1 MSRTQRFDVPEL
13 PVVLARQVDQ
23 VCDEFEDAWAAGGQP
38 RPEDFLGRVPQ
49 PARAVLLRELILVE
63 AAYRRR
69 RGEDCRAGEYEGR
82 FPGLD
87 PVWLVAALA
96 PQDPGAASASPTR
109 PTSTLTLVAPAGE
122 ALPAGGGAVG
132 DYELLRELGRG
143 GMGVVYQAWQTS
155 LSRMVALK
163 MVLAGADAGPEELAR
178 FRAEAEAVARL
189 QHPNIVQIYQ
199 VGEHDGR
206 PFFAMELVEGGSLDR
221 KLAGTPR
228 PAREAAALAETLA
241 RTVHHAHQ
249 RGIVHRDLKPAN
261 VLLTEEGTPKVTDF
275 GLAKVLV
282 GARADP
288 TLTGA
293 VLGTPA
299 YMAPEQASGRPREVG
314 PAADVYALG
323 AILYELLTG
332 RPPFLGETPLD
343 TLEQVRARDPIPPR
357 QLRPKVP
364 RDLETVCLKC
374 LRKEP
379 GQRYAS
385 ALDLADD
392 LRRFLAGE
400 SIRARPVG
408 AFERAA
414 KWVRRRPARAALVV
428 AGLVVLATLL
438 GAGAWADRV
447 ESRRRQDAARQ
458 EGELRQG
465 VASALETAVGWV
477 RQGRWD
483 EARAVLGLARNR
495 LGDADL
501 PDLREQL
508 GAADRDLDLAER
520 LDAIRLKKADV
531 VGGRLDYAAAY
542 RAYRDAFAAA
552 GLAGPGAAAA
562 DVAARVR
569 ASAIRD
575 QLVAVLDDWAGTPD
589 REERA
594 WLRGVLRAADPD
606 PGRDRFRDPR
616 VREDRAALEQFARGA
631 TPAGQSPQLL
641 VVLAERLKEAGA
653 DPVPVLRHGQRSHP
667 RDFWLTFRLA
677 DALREAG
684 RHGEAAEYF
693 RIAAAFRPGAAVV
706 HNNLAASLLA
716 AERWEPAREA
726 AARAA
731 ELDPGYAYAR
741 ANLAAAL
748 SKLGRGAEA
757 LPHIDRALELEPD
770 RDGFHFTRGAALH
783 SLRRPAE
790 AVESYRRALAINP
803 KFAAAHLNL
812 GQALTMLRKPAEAL
826 PSFERAVALD
836 PNDARSRLALG
847 MGYGAANRLDDAVAQ
862 YREATA
868 LNPRDAAAFY
878 NLGHC
883 LYRLGRLE
891 EAVTAYRQAT
901 VLKPDFLE
909 AHDNLGRCLLQG
921 GRCAEAVDAYRRAVA
936 SAPGNAYAHDGLVTA
951 LLRAGLLDEARSAA
965 GRALQ
970 SLPAADPARPALDA
984 RRQLCDRL
992 LALDGQF
999 PALVRADRPPAGT
1012 DPLLAAQ
1019 LCRYRQAHA
1028 AAARFYSESFA
1039 AAPGLAGQ
1047 DSHRDDA
1054 ACSAALA
1061 GCGEGR
1067 DSLLLDGVERARL
1080 RRQARDWLRAEFA
1093 RWDKQA
1099 KINKPA
1105 ERGAVEQIMVDW
1117 QTEAALSRVRDAA
1130 GLARLPAPE
1139 RQEWEQLWRDVAAL
1153 VGQVRTVPR

>member
-1 MSRTQRFDVPEL
+1 
-13 PVVLARQVDQ
+13 
-23 VCDEFEDAWAAGGQP
+23 
-38 RPEDFLGRVPQ
+38 
-49 PARAVLLRELILVE
+49 
-63 AAYRRR
+63 
-69 RGEDCRAGEYEGR
+69 
-82 FPGLD
+82 
-87 PVWLVAALA
+87 
-96 PQDPGAASASPTR
+96 
-109 PTSTLTLVAPAGE
+109 
-122 ALPAGGGAVG
+122 
-132 DYELLRELGRG
+132 
-143 GMGVVYQAWQTS
+143 
-155 LSRMVALK
+155 

-199 VGEHDGR
+199 VGDHDGR
-206 PFFAMELVEGGSLDR
+206 PYFAMELVAGGSLDR
-221 KLAGTPR
+221 KPAGTPR

-261 VLLTEEGTPKVTDF
+261 VLLTEEGTPKITDF

-282 GARADP
+282 GARAGP

-323 AILYELLTG
+323 AILFELLTG
-332 RPPFLGETPLD
+332 RPPLLGETPLD
-343 TLEQVRARDPIPPR
+343 TLEQVRTRDPIPPR
-357 QLRPKVP
+357 QLQPKVP
-364 RDLETVCLKC
+364 RDLETICLKC

-408 AFERAA
+408 ALERAA
-414 KWVRRRPARAALVV
+414 RWVRRRPARAALGA
-428 AGLVVLATLL
+428 AGLAVLTTLL
-438 GAGAWADRV
+438 GAAAWAERV
-447 ESRRRQDAARQ
+447 ESLRRQDAARQ
-458 EGELRQG
+458 EGERRQG
-465 VASALETAVGWV
+465 VASALETATGWV

-483 EARAVLGLARNR
+483 EARAVLGLARTR

-501 PDLREQL
+501 PDLRGQL
-508 GAADRDLDLAER
+508 AAADRDLNLAER
-520 LDAIRLKKADV
+520 LDAIRLKKTDV
-531 VGGRLDYAAAY
+531 VGGRLNYAPAY
-542 RAYRDAFAAA
+542 RAYRDAFAVA
-552 GLAGPGAAAA
+552 GLAEPGAGAA

-569 ASAIRD
+569 ASAIRE
-575 QLVAVLDDWAGTPD
+575 QLVAILDDWAGTPD
-589 REERA
+589 RGQRA
-594 WLRGVLRAADPD
+594 WLLEVLHAADPD
-606 PGRDRFRDPR
+606 PWRDRLRDPR
-616 VREDRAALEQFARGA
+616 VWEDRAALEQLAREP
-631 TPAGQSPQLL
+631 TPAGQSPELL

-653 DPVPVLRHGQRSHP
+653 DPVRLLRNGQRSHP

-684 RHGEAAEYF
+684 RHGEAAENF
-693 RIAAAFRPGAAVV
+693 RIAAALQPGAAVV

-716 AERWEPAREA
+716 AERWNPAREA
-726 AARAA
+726 AARAV

-748 SKLGRGAEA
+748 SRLGRGAEA
-757 LPHIDRALELEPD
+757 LSHIDRALELEPD
-770 RDGFHFTRGAALH
+770 RDGFHFTRGAVLH

-790 AVESYRRALAINP
+790 AAESYRRALAINP
-803 KFAAAHLNL
+803 NFAVAYRNL
-812 GQALTMLRKPAEAL
+812 GQALTMMRKPAEAL

-836 PNDARSRLALG
+836 PKDARSRFALG
-847 MGYGAANRLDDAVAQ
+847 MGYGAANRLDEAVAQ

-868 LNPRDAAAFY
+868 LDPRDAAAFY

-883 LYRLGRLE
+883 QYRLGRLE
-891 EAVTAYRQAT
+891 GAVTAYRQAT

-921 GRCAEAVDAYRRAVA
+921 GRWAEAVDAYRRAVDT
-936 SAPGNAYAHDGLVTA
+936 APGNAYAHDGLVTA
-951 LLRAGLLDEARSAA
+951 LLRAGFLDEARSAA
-965 GRALQ
+965 DRALR
-970 SLPAADPARPALDA
+970 SLPAADPARPALES

-999 PALVRADRPPAGT
+999 PTLVRADRPPGT
-1012 DPLLAAQ
+1012 DPLLAAE
-1019 LCRYRQAHA
+1019 LCRYRRAHA
-1028 AAARFYSESFA
+1028 AAARFYAVAFA
-1039 AAPGLAGQ
+1039 AAPTLAGP
-1047 DSHRDDA
+1047 DGHRDDA
-1054 ACSAALA
+1054 AGSAALA

-1067 DSLLLDGVERARL
+1067 DGLLLDEVERARL

-1099 KINKPA
+1099 QSNQPA

-1117 QTEAALSRVRDAA
+1117 QTEAALSGVRDAA

-1139 RQEWEQLWRDVAAL
+1139 RQEWEQFWRDVAAL
-1153 VGQVRTVPR
+1153 VGQSRTVAR